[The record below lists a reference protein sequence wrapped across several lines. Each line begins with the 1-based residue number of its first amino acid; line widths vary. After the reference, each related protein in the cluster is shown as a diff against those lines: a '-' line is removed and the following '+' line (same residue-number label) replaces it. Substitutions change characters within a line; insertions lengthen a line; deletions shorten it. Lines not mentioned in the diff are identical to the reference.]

1 MSSNKIFVNGTFDIL
16 HRGHLEML
24 EYAASLGD
32 YLLVAI
38 DTDLRVNR
46 LKGPTRPIN
55 NQEDRRFLLSRLK
68 GVNEVKL
75 FGADEDLELMI
86 QLYEPDI
93 MVKGSDY
100 RNKPIIGEE
109 HCGEIIFYEHT
120 KHSTTKIIQHITD
133 RR

>member
-1 MSSNKIFVNGTFDIL
+1 MRVIVNGTFDIL
-16 HRGHLEML
+16 HRGHLEL
-24 EYAASLGD
+24 LQYAASLGK

-38 DTDLRVNR
+38 DSDRRVNL
-46 LKGPTRPIN
+46 LKGTTRPIN
-55 NQEDRRFLLSRLK
+55 NQEDRRFMLSRLK

-75 FGADEDLELMI
+75 FDTDEDLELLI

-109 HCGEIIFYEHT
+109 HCGEIKYYDRTE
-120 KHSTTKIIQHITD
+120 HSTTKTIQHIVN

>member
-1 MSSNKIFVNGTFDIL
+1 MTIFVNGTFDIL

-24 EYAASLGD
+24 EYAAGLGD

-38 DTDLRVNR
+38 DTDRRVR
-46 LKGPTRPIN
+46 ELKGPTRPIN
-55 NQEDRRFLLSRLK
+55 NQDDRRFMMYRLK
-68 GVNEVKL
+68 GVNNVML
-75 FGADEDLELMI
+75 FDTDEELQHII
-86 QLYEPDI
+86 QTFQPDI

-109 HCGEIIFYEHT
+109 HCREIRFYET
-120 KHSTTKIIQHITD
+120 TNHSTTNTIQHIIN

>member
-1 MSSNKIFVNGTFDIL
+1 MRVIVNGTFDIL

-24 EYAASLGD
+24 QYAASLGK

-38 DTDLRVNR
+38 DSDRRVNL
-46 LKGPTRPIN
+46 LKGSTRPIN
-55 NQEDRRFLLSRLK
+55 NQEDRRFMLSRLK

-75 FGADEDLELMI
+75 FDTDEDLEHII

-109 HCGEIIFYEHT
+109 HCGEVIFYEHT
-120 KHSTTKIIQHITD
+120 KHSTTKTIQHIIN

>member
-1 MSSNKIFVNGTFDIL
+1 MSSNKKIFVNGTFDIL

-38 DTDLRVNR
+38 DTDRRVSW

-55 NQEDRRFLLSRLK
+55 NQDDRRFMLSRLK

-75 FGADEDLELMI
+75 FDTDEDLEHII
-86 QLYEPDI
+86 QLFEPDI

-100 RNKPIIGEE
+100 RNKPVIGEE
-109 HCGEIIFYEHT
+109 HCGEILFYEHT
-120 KHSTTKIIQHITD
+120 SHSTTKTIQRITD
-133 RR
+133 R

>member
-1 MSSNKIFVNGTFDIL
+1 MRVIVNGTFDIL
-16 HRGHLEML
+16 HRGHLELL
-24 EYAASLGD
+24 EYSASLGK
-32 YLLVAI
+32 YLLVVI
-38 DTDLRVNR
+38 DSDRRVSL

-55 NQEDRRFLLSRLK
+55 NQEDRRFMLSRLK

-75 FGADEDLELMI
+75 FDTDEDLELII

-120 KHSTTKIIQHITD
+120 KHSTTKTIQHIIN

>member
-1 MSSNKIFVNGTFDIL
+1 MTTVFVNGTFDIL

-38 DTDLRVNR
+38 DVDLRVR
-46 LKGPTRPIN
+46 ALKGHSRPIN
-55 NQEDRRFLLSRLK
+55 NQVDRRFMLSRLK
-68 GVNEVKL
+68 GIDEVVL
-75 FGADEDLELMI
+75 FDSDDALEHI
-86 QLYEPDI
+86 IKVYQPDI

-109 HCGEIIFYEHT
+109 HCGQIIFYEHT
-120 KHSTTKIIQHITD
+120 SHSTTKLIQRITD
-133 RR
+133 R

>member
-1 MSSNKIFVNGTFDIL
+1 
-16 HRGHLEML
+16 ML
-24 EYAASLGD
+24 QYAASLGK

-38 DTDLRVNR
+38 DSDRRVNL
-46 LKGPTRPIN
+46 LKGSTRPIN
-55 NQEDRRFLLSRLK
+55 NQEDRRFMLSRLK

-75 FGADEDLELMI
+75 FDTDEDLEHII

-109 HCGEIIFYEHT
+109 HCGEVIFYEHT
-120 KHSTTKIIQHITD
+120 KHSTTKTIQHIIN

>member
-1 MSSNKIFVNGTFDIL
+1 MNIFVNGTFDIL

-38 DTDLRVNR
+38 DTDRRVR
-46 LKGPTRPIN
+46 QLKGTARPIN
-55 NQEDRRFLLSRLK
+55 NQDDRRFMMYRLK
-68 GVNEVKL
+68 GVNDVRL
-75 FGADEDLELMI
+75 FDTDEELQHII
-86 QLYEPDI
+86 QTFQPDI

-109 HCGEIIFYEHT
+109 HCGEIRFYETT
-120 KHSTTKIIQHITD
+120 KHSTTNTIQHIIN
-133 RR
+133 RG

>member
-1 MSSNKIFVNGTFDIL
+1 MNIFVNGTFDIL

-38 DTDLRVNR
+38 DTDRRVR
-46 LKGPTRPIN
+46 QLKGTARPIN
-55 NQEDRRFLLSRLK
+55 NQDDRRFMMYRLK
-68 GVNEVKL
+68 GVNDVRL
-75 FGADEDLELMI
+75 FDTDEELQHII
-86 QLYEPDI
+86 QTFQPDI

-109 HCGEIIFYEHT
+109 HCGEIRFYET
-120 KHSTTKIIQHITD
+120 TNHSTTTTIQHIIN